1 MKKATSVGGLG
12 AYMKN
17 DDFSQGGAAVL
28 MVVGAIVLFVGGI
41 GLFLFGLVI

>member
-1 MKKATSVGGLG
+1 MKKAPSVGGVG
-12 AYMKN
+12 AYMNN

-28 MVVGAIVLFVGGI
+28 MVVGAIVLVVGGI